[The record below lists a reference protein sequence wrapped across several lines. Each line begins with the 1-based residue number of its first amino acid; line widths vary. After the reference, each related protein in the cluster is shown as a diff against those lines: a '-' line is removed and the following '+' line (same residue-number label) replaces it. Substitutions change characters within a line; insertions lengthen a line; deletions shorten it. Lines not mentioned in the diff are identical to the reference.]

1 MIYLWFVFWY
11 NSNTM
16 AEKFKILSMGGSS
29 KGLNIFKSS
38 AYKEHEVGPMAQMF
52 WIFRWNSAMW
62 IICAIAFG
70 FGFIVEHLLRYGWS
84 PASLHWSGIFLHDML
99 FTFGMSVVAAVP
111 GWIGR
116 MLMQP
121 DFASIVPL
129 LPIIA
134 FYFVADDTLSKE
146 FNPHGKDIYDE
157 KSSRKATADDIKKMG
172 KNAWKTKQGLFAG
185 FMMVLGYFKDGKNTK
200 PLMMDETLSVLCVA
214 PPGTGKTAGV
224 VLPTIWEC
232 DNVSMIINDPKPEL
246 DVKSSGYRSTV
257 GPVFI
262 MNWAGQDDPDRGIY
276 YPSWNPLSPEH
287 VPFETEQRDL
297 YVDTICKVL
306 VPDATGSSAD
316 PHWAISGRAGLSGFI
331 QYIVSKIERAKAD
344 DYFYSRLQSGEF
356 NQEDANVL
364 LEYYLQM
371 SSNPNA
377 YAAMGLLQRGE
388 LNAMNYVHV
397 GTWRNIPDAW
407 LGKEAS
413 FSMILDWLNAS
424 QLANAA
430 QMEERRKQGD
440 QMVALADPMKDVLED
455 AVNEAVEYAY
465 AHRAVLELTQL
476 ANTPDKERGSILST
490 IMAGLGI
497 FRNAAVRN
505 RTSHSD
511 FHFEDLRGMIDPRD
525 GKMKP
530 VSVYLSINMVDAQAL
545 NPITGIFIELMS
557 NYLLVNTP
565 DIIST
570 SGKKLGPYPVLFVLD
585 EMPKMQKLDAVIQGP
600 DLGRGQQISY
610 LIIGQ
615 DIHQIQEKYGA
626 DAAATII
633 STTAAKIIMR
643 QNDLE
648 TATQFSKM
656 IGNEIKKEI
665 KKKKD
670 KDGKETGETEEVTK
684 EPKPL
689 YSPMDIMTLEEG
701 KQIVL
706 FQGWYH
712 RPIEANQERHF
723 MLKNDIQK
731 RLQAKY
737 DMGRS
742 APMPEFLVPS
752 HCRAMG
758 YTGPI
763 RFMDPATKT
772 VKVLS
777 E

>member
-1 MIYLWFVFWY
+1 
-11 NSNTM
+11 M
-16 AEKFKILSMGGSS
+16 AEKFKILSAGGDS

-38 AYKEHEVGPMAQMF
+38 AYKEHERAPMAQMF
-52 WIFRWNSAMW
+52 WTFRWNATAWVM
-62 IICAIAFG
+62 CFIAFG
-70 FGFIVEHLLRYGWS
+70 IAFILEHMFRYGWS
-84 PASLHWSGIFLHDML
+84 PATAHWAGLFFRDAIQTCGISIFAQVP
-99 FTFGMSVVAAVP
+99 SWVARS
-111 GWIGR
+111 IMR
-116 MLMQP
+116 P
-121 DFASIVPL
+121 DFACIVPFI
-129 LPIIA
+129 PMIV
-134 FYFVADDTLSKE
+134 FYLVADDTLTKE

-172 KNAWKTKQGLFAG
+172 KNAWKTKQGLFQG
-185 FMMVLGYFKDGKNTK
+185 FMMVLGYFKDKGKSK
-200 PLMMDETLSVLCVA
+200 PLMLDETLSTLCVA

-224 VLPTIWEC
+224 VIPTIVEC

-246 DVKSSGYRSTV
+246 DFKTSAYRATV

-262 MNWAGQDDPDRGIY
+262 MNWAGQDDPERGIF

-287 VPFETEQRDL
+287 VPFEIEQRDL
-297 YVDTICKVL
+297 YIDTICKVL
-306 VPDATGSSAD
+306 VPDAAGTSAD
-316 PHWAISGRAGLSGFI
+316 PHWSISGRAGLSGFI
-331 QYIVSKIERAKAD
+331 HYIVSKIERAKAD

-356 NQEDANVL
+356 NQEDSNVL
-364 LEYYLQM
+364 LEYYLAM

-397 GTWRNIPDAW
+397 GSWRHIPDAW

-413 FSMILDWLNAS
+413 LSMILDWLNAS

-430 QMEERRKQGD
+430 ELEERRKQGD
-440 QMVALADPMKDVLED
+440 QMVALADPMKDVLEA
-455 AVNEAVEYAY
+455 AVNEAVEFAY
-465 AHRAVLELTQL
+465 SHRAVLELTQL

-497 FRNAAVRN
+497 FRNSAVRN

-511 FHFEDLRGMIDPRD
+511 FHFEDLRGLRDPRD
-525 GKMKP
+525 GKVKP

-565 DIIST
+565 DAIST

-633 STTAAKIIMR
+633 STTAAKVIMR
-643 QNDLE
+643 QNDPDS
-648 TATQFSKM
+648 AKRFSEM
-656 IGNEIKKEI
+656 IGKKIEKKI
-665 KKKKD
+665 EKKKD
-670 KDGKETGETEEVTK
+670 KNGKETGETEEKTK
-684 EPKPL
+684 DPKDL
-689 YSPMDIMTLEEG
+689 YSPMDIMTLPEE
-701 KQIVL
+701 KQIIL

-712 RPIEANQERHF
+712 RPIEANQERYF
-723 MLKNDIQK
+723 KQENDIQK
-731 RLQAKY
+731 RLYAKVM
-737 DMGRS
+737 MGRAS
-742 APMPEFLVPS
+742 PMPEFLVPE
-752 HCRAMG
+752 HYRAMG
-758 YTGPI
+758 YKGPI
-763 RFMDPATKT
+763 KFMDPTTKT
-772 VKVLS
+772 IKVLA